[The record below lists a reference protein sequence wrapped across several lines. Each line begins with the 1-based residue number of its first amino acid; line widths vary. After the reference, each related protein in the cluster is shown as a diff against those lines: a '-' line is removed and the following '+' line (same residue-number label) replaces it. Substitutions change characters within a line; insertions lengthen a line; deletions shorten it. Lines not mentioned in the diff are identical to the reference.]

1 VRPRVGVYVCH
12 CGINIAATVDAAQ
25 VVEEAAKL
33 PGVAVARDYPYV
45 CSDPGQDIIRK
56 DIDEGRI
63 DRVVIAACTPTMHE
77 ATFRRLISD
86 TGVNPY
92 LLSQANIREQC
103 SWVHHDRREA
113 TLKAVDLVRSAVARA
128 GLLKPLRSMEVDVE
142 PAALVVGAG
151 IAGMQSALDIADAGF
166 QTYLVE
172 REPTIGGHMAQLD
185 KTFPTLDCSA
195 CILTPRMVEVGRHEN
210 ISLLTSAEVTR
221 VDGYVGNF
229 SARIVQRARYVDTK
243 KCTGCLQC
251 VEACPVQFAPFEPPP
266 APQPVL
272 QEGWSDLL
280 DEALSAAGDMPQGI
294 LAALQRVNQ
303 SLRYLPAPVLAELSR
318 RCALPL
324 ATLYHLATFYSY
336 FSLEPRGEHLLQVC
350 MGTACHVAGA
360 AYLVDEIERHLGIGP
375 GGTTDDGVFSLEAVR
390 CIGCC
395 ALAPVLRVDED
406 TYGHLKPE
414 QVGRILDKYA
424 EKAAAGRA
432 VRCGQ

>member
-1 VRPRVGVYVCH
+1 VAARVGVYVCH
-12 CGINIAATVDAAQ
+12 CGINIAATVDAAR
-25 VVEEAAKL
+25 VAEEASRL

-45 CSDPGQDIIRK
+45 CSDPGQEMIKRDIE
-56 DIDEGRI
+56 EGRI

-77 ATFRRLISD
+77 TTFRRLISD
-86 TGVNPY
+86 TGINPY

-103 SWVHHDRREA
+103 SWVHQDRRDA
-113 TLKAVDLVRSAVARA
+113 TQKAVELVRSAVSRAR
-128 GLLKPLRSMEVDVE
+128 LLRPLVTMEVDVE
-142 PAALVVGAG
+142 PAALVVGGG
-151 IAGMQSALDIADAGF
+151 IAGMQAALDIADAGF
-166 QTYLVE
+166 RTYLVE
-172 REPTIGGHMAQLD
+172 KEPTIGGHMAQLD

-195 CILTPRMVEVGRHEN
+195 CILTPRMVEVGKHEN
-210 ISLLTSAEVTR
+210 IALLTGAEVTK

-229 SARIVQRARYVDTK
+229 TAEILQRARYVDTK

-266 APQPVL
+266 PPVPAL
-272 QEGWSDLL
+272 EEGWAELI
-280 DEALSAAGDMPQGI
+280 DEALSAAGIMPQGI
-294 LAALQRVNQ
+294 LAALQRLNQ

-318 RCALPL
+318 RCGLPL
-324 ATLYHLATFYSY
+324 ARLYHLATFYSY

-360 AYLVDEIERHLGIGP
+360 GYLVDEIERRLGIGP
-375 GGTTDDGVFSLEAVR
+375 GETTADGLFSLETVR

-395 ALAPVLRVDED
+395 ALAPVLRIDQD

-424 EKAAAGRA
+424 EKVPAG
-432 VRCGQ
+432 